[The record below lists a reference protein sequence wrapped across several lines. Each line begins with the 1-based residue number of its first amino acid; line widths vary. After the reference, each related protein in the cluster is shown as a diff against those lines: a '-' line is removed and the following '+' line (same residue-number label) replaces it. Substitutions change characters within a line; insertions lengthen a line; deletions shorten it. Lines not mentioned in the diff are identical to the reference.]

1 MPIFLLNNRLIFPH
15 PSQASPDG
23 VLAVGG
29 DLSIE
34 RLILAYKAG
43 IFPWYN
49 EGEPIIWWSPN
60 PRFVLFPDQLKV
72 SKSMRQVRRRKT
84 FQITYDTNFR
94 GVIEACQHMPRRDQD
109 GTWITSAMLEAY
121 VRLHEE
127 GYAHSVEAW
136 QDDELVGGL
145 YGVSLG
151 KCFFGESMFA
161 KVSNASKAGF
171 ITLVRILESKGFK
184 LIDCQTETR
193 HLKSLGAIGIPREEF
208 ADFLEENTKED
219 FGSGKWTDWLV

>member
-1 MPIFLLNNRLIFPH
+1 MPIFLLNNQLIFPH
-15 PSQASPDG
+15 PSQASNEG

-34 RLILAYKAG
+34 RLILAYKSG

-60 PRFVLFPDQLKV
+60 PRFVLFPENLKV
-72 SKSMRQVRRRKT
+72 SKSMRQVLRRQT

-94 GVIEACQHMPRRDQD
+94 GVIEACQKMPRRDQD
-109 GTWITSAMLEAY
+109 GTWITDTMLEAY
-121 VRLHEE
+121 VSLHEA
-127 GYAHSVEAW
+127 GFAHSVEAW
-136 QDDELVGGL
+136 QDGQLVGGL

-161 KVSNASKAGF
+161 SVSNASKAAF
-171 ITLVRILESKGFK
+171 IDMTQKLQEKGFVC
-184 LIDCQTETR
+184 IDCQQETQ
-193 HLKSLGAIGIPREEF
+193 HLRSLGAASIAREEF
-208 ADFLEENTKED
+208 LKILEDNYWVETLR
-219 FGSGKWTDWLV
+219 GKWTDLM